1 MDQSQISTEKPAF
14 GRHKFE
20 LHERSLLGICSQS
33 SLGGSSLRNGSA
45 HGAVLRL
52 PAQKFQNVIVSCI
65 QRRGGHG
72 EGGVPIGQ
80 RTTSHVGLTGKLLS
94 EICRRSRSGRQI
106 RCQCRTRYL
115 YDCGDGDR
123 CSKLM
128 SHVVLQCVRRLWFLY
143 YCPREAF
150 ANCQN

>member
-52 PAQKFQNVIVSCI
+52 PAQKFQNVIVSCV

-80 RTTSHVGLTGKLLS
+80 RTTSHVGLTASSCARYAGAAALGGKS
-94 EICRRSRSGRQI
+94 
-106 RCQCRTRYL
+106 
-115 YDCGDGDR
+115 
-123 CSKLM
+123 
-128 SHVVLQCVRRLWFLY
+128 
-143 YCPREAF
+143 A
-150 ANCQN
+150 ANAEPATCMIAATATDAPS